1 MTFGDVYL
9 KELLRRYEASFDIT
23 NNFTLGNTTY
33 PAYARFCSLSEKYVL
48 KKEAKLWAIK
58 AFEHV
63 LFIREDEFT
72 NEKLENIMS
81 VIRDHAEP
89 EFVRMGQKYPEKDH
103 MCTYLTF
110 VVLASKTPDKALKK
124 AIKKFHFDRG
134 YLFNFRG
141 HSEARLAVVSLEDGD
156 VTTNYSGRE
165 LKDLL
170 IDVYNKTGAF
180 SENFTEAATDEVYE
194 SVS

>member
-9 KELLRRYEASFDIT
+9 KELLRRYEANFDIT
-23 NNFTLGNTTY
+23 INFTFGNSTY

-63 LFIREDEFT
+63 LFIKENEFVQ
-72 NEKLENIMS
+72 KDLENIMS
-81 VIRDHAEP
+81 VITDHAEP
-89 EFVRMGQKYPEKDH
+89 ELVRSGQKYPEKDH

-110 VVLASKTPDKALKK
+110 VVLASKTPDKATKK
-124 AIKKFHFDRG
+124 AIRKFHYDKG

-141 HSEARLAVVSLEDGD
+141 HSEARLAVISLEDGD
-156 VTTNYSGRE
+156 VTTNYAGKE

-170 IDVYNKTGAF
+170 SDAYSKASGISGTI
-180 SENFTEAATDEVYE
+180 TEAATDEVYE

>member
-1 MTFGDVYL
+1 MSFGDVYL
-9 KELLRRYEASFDIT
+9 KELLRRYESSFDIT
-23 NNFTLGNTTY
+23 HNFIFGNTTY

-48 KKEAKLWAIK
+48 KKEATLWSIK

-63 LFIREDEFT
+63 LFLQVDDFSEIEF
-72 NEKLENIMS
+72 ENIKS
-81 VIRDHAEP
+81 VVTDLAEP
-89 EFVRMGQKYPEKDH
+89 EFVRRGEKYPEKDH

-110 VVLASKTPDKALKK
+110 VVMTSKTPDKAMKK
-124 AIKKFHFDRG
+124 AIRKYHFDKG

-170 IDVYNKTGAF
+170 KDVYKTTSGF
-180 SENFTEAATDEVYE
+180 SETITEAATDEIYE